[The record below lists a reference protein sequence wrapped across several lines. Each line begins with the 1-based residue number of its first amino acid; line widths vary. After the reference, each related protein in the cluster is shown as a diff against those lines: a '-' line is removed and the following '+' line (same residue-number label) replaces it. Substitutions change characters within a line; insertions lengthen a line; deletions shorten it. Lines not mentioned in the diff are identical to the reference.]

1 MSNLD
6 QLKERLPDYARDQR
20 INLGVLTSSTAL
32 TPAQAW
38 TIALASAM
46 TTRQKDLIAA
56 IENDAVG
63 VLEPGAIQAAK
74 GAATVMGMNNVYY
87 RFNHFMG
94 ESTEYGQM
102 PARLRMQI
110 IGNPGIDK
118 LDFELACLAASA
130 ITGCESCVR
139 AHEKVVR
146 ERGGT
151 KEMVQDAVRIAAV
164 VNAVA
169 IALPL

>member
-1 MSNLD
+1 
-6 QLKERLPDYARDQR
+6 DYARDQR

-38 TIALASAM
+38 TIALASAV
-46 TTRQKDLIAA
+46 TTKHKDVIAA
-56 IENDAVG
+56 IEGDAATA
-63 VLEPGAIQAAK
+63 LEPTAITAAK

-87 RFNHFMG
+87 RFVHFMG
-94 ESTEYGQM
+94 EAAEYGQM
-102 PARLRMQI
+102 PARLRMQV

-130 ITGCESCVR
+130 ITGCETCVR
-139 AHEKVVR
+139 SHEKVVR

-151 KEMVQDAVRIAAV
+151 KEMVQDAIRIAAV
-164 VNAVA
+164 VN
-169 IALPL
+169 